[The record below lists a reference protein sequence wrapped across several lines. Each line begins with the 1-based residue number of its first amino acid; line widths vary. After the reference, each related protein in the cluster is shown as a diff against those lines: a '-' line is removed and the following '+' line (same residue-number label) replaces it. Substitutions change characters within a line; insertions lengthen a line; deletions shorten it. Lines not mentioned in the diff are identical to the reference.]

1 MQPYFVHRYCDRSGA
16 DDLSI
21 DCGRAYCGH
30 DLRHVPAATERA
42 ERSPVYYAGRLTIM
56 QRLVRFSDHLTAGNA
71 AADTPSVHIS
81 AAFE

>member
-1 MQPYFVHRYCDRSGA
+1 VIDQGQMTSA
-16 DDLSI
+16 SI
-21 DCGRAYCGH
+21 VAALIAAMICMHA
-30 DLRHVPAATERA
+30 PAATERA

>member
-1 MQPYFVHRYCDRSGA
+1 MIDQGQMTSA
-16 DDLSI
+16 SI
-21 DCGRAYCGH
+21 VAALIAAMIC
-30 DLRHVPAATERA
+30 AATERA